1 MKSRIALIVF
11 IILAF
16 SLSACATS
24 AAAPTQAPAATSA
37 PAFNRASQ
45 PSAGSALDGKGGE
58 ASQAESPAT
67 AATRLVV
74 KNADMTIVVVDP
86 AAGMASIVNMAN
98 TMGGY
103 VVSSKSYTTRTS
115 SGIEVPEANIAV
127 RVPAEK
133 LDDALAA
140 IRKLTQ
146 DPTHDV
152 RSESTTGQ
160 DVTAD
165 YVDLQSR
172 LTSLQNTQAQLIKIQ
187 DSATKTEDVMTVF
200 NRLTD
205 INQQIE
211 QIKGQ
216 IKFYEESAALS
227 SINVTLL
234 SKAGI
239 APIQIAGWEPVGIIR
254 DAFQSL
260 IDVGKA
266 LVVVVIWLVIFF
278 VPLGLVLYFPG
289 RWLWRYIKRH
299 MPRPAARPMTAVDYY
314 PPNPSGPPAPPT
326 QYTGV

>member
-1 MKSRIALIVF
+1 MKPRIALIVF
-11 IILAF
+11 LILVF
-16 SLSACATS
+16 SLSACAT
-24 AAAPTQAPAATSA
+24 AASAPTQAPAATAA
-37 PAFNRASQ
+37 PAFGGSSQ
-45 PSAGSALDGKGGE
+45 SSNGPALDSKGGLP
-58 ASQAESPAT
+58 SQAEVPA
-67 AATRLVV
+67 AAVTRLVV
-74 KNADMTIVVVDP
+74 KNADLIIVVVDP
-86 AAGMASIVNMAN
+86 GASMTTILNMAN
-98 TMGGY
+98 SSGGY
-103 VVSSKSYTTRTS
+103 VVSSKSYTTPSS
-115 SGIEVPEANIAV
+115 SGVEVPQANISV

-133 LDDALAA
+133 LDDTLAA

-152 RSESTTGQ
+152 RSENITGQ

-165 YVDLQSR
+165 YVDQQSR

-227 SINVTLL
+227 SISVTLL

-239 APIQIAGWEPVGIIR
+239 APIQIGGWEPVGIIR

-266 LVVVVIWLVIFF
+266 LVVILIWLVIFF

-289 RWLWRYIKRH
+289 RWSWRFIKRH
-299 MPRPAARPMTAVDYY
+299 MPRPTARPMPAINYY
-314 PPNPSGPPAPPT
+314 PPDPSGPPAPPT
-326 QYTGV
+326 QYTGI